1 LVPILINRI
10 VLSIYSIAKTYLG
23 KGWAI
28 HPLSGS
34 LLKFA
39 ESDLVKFKSTQIPP
53 KVLLALD
60 FCNNPYKL
68 SPPIYFDESIACYND
83 KKIESVYRKLSYLR
97 RKSFFLSIIYAGIR
111 KKLYPDSISAM
122 NALARILPSHDSEA
136 CLQRALTVAKTS
148 KKFKSHGVLFIGA
161 QLPLKSLHAWIIED
175 GVQPDAQDRQWINF
189 LPLIALTY
197 R

>member
-1 LVPILINRI
+1 MLR
-10 VLSIYSIAKTYLG
+10 IYSIAKPYSG
-23 KGWAI
+23 SGWAI
-28 HPLSGS
+28 HPFSGS
-34 LLKFA
+34 LLKFS
-39 ESDLVKFKSTQIPP
+39 ESDVSKFESTQIPT

-68 SPPIYFDESIACYND
+68 SPPLFLDESIGYYND
-83 KKIESVYRKLSYLR
+83 TKIESVYRHLSYLR
-97 RKSFFLSIIYAGIR
+97 KKSFFLSLIYAGIGKR
-111 KKLYPDSISAM
+111 LYPDSISAM
-122 NALARILPSHDSEA
+122 KALTRKLPSHDTEA

-189 LPLIALTY
+189 LPLLALTY